1 MGNMSYCRFENT
13 RSDVNDCKEAIE
25 EFFYDEEE
33 ISDRERQHAGW
44 MLEDMIEML
53 GFIAEHEGVSV
64 GELAAQAYD
73 SPDVSDF
80 FKTILDKH
88 ANS

>member
-1 MGNMSYCRFENT
+1 MANMSYCRFENT

-33 ISDRERQHAGW
+33 ISDGERQHAAW

-53 GFIAEHEGVSV
+53 GSVAEHEGKAI
-64 GELAAQAYD
+64 GELVTEAYD
-73 SPDVSDF
+73 SVDVSDF